1 MALRVRERERE
12 AALIVDERLSPVVA
26 LYVQIDVLYEH
37 TRDPCQPSPSSELCS
52 RHAVRS
58 NARTHQYP
66 LLSLLLF
73 KKRIYILRFLIAGKR
88 VSRAATRRRFVSYPS
103 LRPDKTEYSVSFF
116 VPSAAEAVAPHS
128 RGIISLALY
137 SQHAYL
143 LEVRVTATPAAP
155 RRSAIELMMLGPRR
169 FNNKP
174 HYLQSALG
182 SITTGSVSDSPGPP
196 FFRPPFILPPSR
208 RRRRRRLALPRRK
221 CARY

>member
-1 MALRVRERERE
+1 ML
-12 AALIVDERLSPVVA
+12 AACGSIE
-26 LYVQIDVLYEH
+26 
-37 TRDPCQPSPSSELCS
+37 
-52 RHAVRS
+52 
-58 NARTHQYP
+58 RTHTPISSP
-66 LLSLLLF
+66 LLSFFLR
-73 KKRIYILRFLIAGKR
+73 KEYI
-88 VSRAATRRRFVSYPS
+88 SFVSLSPGRGS
-103 LRPDKTEYSVSFF
+103 REPRHVVDSSLIRLRPDKTEYSVSFF
-116 VPSAAEAVAPHS
+116 VPEAVAPHS
-128 RGIISLALY
+128 RSIISLALY

>member
-1 MALRVRERERE
+1 MYYTSIPVTRV
-12 AALIVDERLSPVVA
+12 SPLPPLNYA
-26 LYVQIDVLYEH
+26 RGMRFD
-37 TRDPCQPSPSSELCS
+37 
-52 RHAVRS
+52 
-58 NARTHQYP
+58 RTHAHTNI
-66 LLSLLLF
+66 LSSPLLLF

-116 VPSAAEAVAPHS
+116 VPPAAEVVAPHS

>member
-1 MALRVRERERE
+1 MYYTSIPVTRVSPLPPLNYARGMRFDRTHAHTNILSSPSFFLRKEYISFVS
-12 AALIVDERLSPVVA
+12 LSPGRGSREPRHVV
-26 LYVQIDVLYEH
+26 D
-37 TRDPCQPSPSSELCS
+37 SS
-52 RHAVRS
+52 
-58 NARTHQYP
+58 
-66 LLSLLLF
+66 
-73 KKRIYILRFLIAGKR
+73 LIR
-88 VSRAATRRRFVSYPS
+88 

-116 VPSAAEAVAPHS
+116 VPEAVAPHS
-128 RGIISLALY
+128 RSIISLALY

>member
-1 MALRVRERERE
+1 MTRV
-12 AALIVDERLSPVVA
+12 SPLPPLNYA
-26 LYVQIDVLYEH
+26 RGMRFD
-37 TRDPCQPSPSSELCS
+37 
-52 RHAVRS
+52 
-58 NARTHQYP
+58 RTHAHTNI
-66 LLSLLLF
+66 LSSPLLLF

-116 VPSAAEAVAPHS
+116 VPEAVAPHS
-128 RGIISLALY
+128 RSIISLALY

-208 RRRRRRLALPRRK
+208 RRRRRLALPRRK